1 LIKVILS
8 IYEIKAL
15 VSKLVVRENRG
26 REKEKAMEVKRAS
39 KMANITTKMAKL
51 SRTICVK
58 DAARDL
64 VKGQEHQCQG

>member
-1 LIKVILS
+1 MPPTA
-8 IYEIKAL
+8 KA
-15 VSKLVVRENRG
+15 
-26 REKEKAMEVKRAS
+26 KRLS

-64 VKGQEHQCQG
+64 VKGQERQCQG

>member
-1 LIKVILS
+1 MPPLPEPKDHQKWQTSPPRWQI
-8 IYEIKAL
+8 
-15 VSKLVVRENRG
+15 
-26 REKEKAMEVKRAS
+26 
-39 KMANITTKMAKL
+39 